1 MIIKNDLISFT
12 YNEYIDIKKA
22 NILINNFEKIITQLP
37 EQRQKKINENK
48 KEFDFLN
55 SLKKIVK
62 NKNGCNP
69 VKYSFSKLSKY
80 YGRLFA
86 KSASLQGLPRE
97 FRSILA
103 KDNYYDI
110 DFVSCHPNLLE
121 QYCEKQGIKCDK
133 LSYYNRNRDE
143 IFNELKT
150 TIDYNR
156 EESKNLFLTF
166 LNGGYKEGLTYMN
179 DFLKD
184 FKDEMTLIHKLIVQL
199 NPKIYKQVKRS
210 FGENEPNLN
219 GKLINRILC
228 NLENEVMLTAVE
240 YLMNKGYNIDCFIF
254 DGFLIRIEDNK
265 VVNQELL
272 DNTSQYVYEK
282 TSYNLKLVNK
292 PFDDIINLNEFYENI
307 NNEQDKEQ
315 EKINEI
321 TYYKDKENFEKTHF
335 KIMYPP
341 SYVSIDNEG
350 ELYIQQTE
358 KFHQSY
364 SHISTK
370 VLRGEGDKSYIDE
383 VQFTKVWIYDKNIRV
398 YDKADFYPNKL
409 KCPNNVY
416 NLYKGF
422 KAEKYE
428 PINNEERINELIE
441 PIINQLKIIAQENYE
456 FLIVYYAFI
465 IQHPEL
471 KTNVNIIICGK
482 DGCGKSI
489 INDFFRKK
497 ILGEELSSQTADTE
511 DLFSR
516 FSNIFVKKLFI
527 QIDEV
532 SIEDFNKKKLEK
544 LKNITTCN
552 TIKYEKKGFDEIT
565 INNYANLVM
574 TTNNDFVIPISQTD
588 RRNIFFKSLET
599 YVGNHKYWNEFSK
612 HLNKE
617 EVARAF
623 YEYLLNY
630 DLSSILDGINIE
642 NGLQSIKPVNSFT
655 NELKAL
661 CLQTIYRFYSALTSY
676 IYETN
681 NFIKEEYSDQN
692 RYIIINASNLYE
704 IYSNWYIKCGFN
716 NKPSTLTKFFI
727 DIKKIDGIS
736 KNKNKDYNIYIIDKK
751 KVKEYLE
758 TNKLYDED
766 AYII

>member
-1 MIIKNDLISFT
+1 MINKTDLLSFT

-55 SLKKIVK
+55 SLKKITK
-62 NKNGCNP
+62 NKNGLNP
-69 VKYSFSKLSKY
+69 VKYAFSKASKY

-103 KDNYYDI
+103 KENYYDI

-121 QYCEKQGIKCDK
+121 QYCQKQGIKCDK
-133 LSYYNRNRDE
+133 LSYYNNNRDE
-143 IFNELKT
+143 IFEELKR

-166 LNGGYKEGLTYMN
+166 LNGGNKEGLTSLN

-184 FKDEMTLIHKLIVQL
+184 FKEEMTLIHKLIVQL
-199 NPKIYKQVKRS
+199 NPKIYKQVKRTY
-210 FGENEPNLN
+210 GENEPNLN

-265 VVNQELL
+265 IVNQELL
-272 DNTSQYVYEK
+272 DDTSQYIYEK
-282 TSYNLKLVNK
+282 TFYNLKLVNK
-292 PFDDIINLNEFYENI
+292 PFDDIINLNEYYEN
-307 NNEQDKEQ
+307 EKENKK
-315 EKINEI
+315 EDIINEI
-321 TYYKDKENFEKTHF
+321 TYYKDKENFEKSHF

-364 SHISTK
+364 SHIPTK
-370 VLRGEGDKSYIDE
+370 VLRGEGEKSYIDE

-398 YDKADFYPNKL
+398 YDKVDFYPNRL

-416 NLYKGF
+416 NLFKGF

-428 PINNEERINELIE
+428 PINNQDKIKELVE
-441 PIINQLKIIAQENYE
+441 PIINQLKVIAQENYE
-456 FLIVYYAFI
+456 FLLIYYAFI
-465 IQHPEL
+465 IQYPEL
-471 KTNVNIIICGK
+471 KTNVNIVICGK

-511 DLFSR
+511 DLFGR

-527 QIDEV
+527 QIDEI
-532 SIEDFNKKKLEK
+532 SIDDFTKKKLEK

-552 TIKYEKKGFDEIT
+552 TINYEKKGFDPIT

-599 YVGNHKYWNEFSK
+599 HMGNHKFWSDFSK

-630 DLSSILDGINIE
+630 DLTSVLDGINIE
-642 NGLQSIKPVNSFT
+642 NGLQSIRPSNDFT

-661 CLQTIYRFYSALTSY
+661 CLQPIYRFYSALTSY
-676 IYETN
+676 NYDVNDCID
-681 NFIKEEYSDQN
+681 EEFSDN
-692 RYIIINASNLYE
+692 TKYINISALNLYE
-704 IYSNWYIKCGFN
+704 LYSNWYIKCGFN
-716 NKPSTLTKFFI
+716 NKPSTLTKFYM
-727 DIKKIDGIS
+727 DIKKIEGVS
-736 KNKNKDYNIYIIDKK
+736 RKKTKDYTIYVIDKK
-751 KVKEYLE
+751 KMKDYLE
-758 TNKLYDED
+758 NQKLYDED
-766 AYII
+766 AFILF